1 MDIKNVTVAGGGV
14 LGSQI
19 AWMIAFHG
27 FNVSVYDKFEPGIKG
42 AKELHKKYSE
52 HFKANRGVSHQ
63 EIEDTFSRL
72 NYTIN
77 LAEAVENADLV
88 SESVPENPD
97 IKKDFYT
104 ELSKVAPAK
113 TIFTTNSSTMLPST
127 FAQFTGR
134 PKMFLA
140 LHFAN
145 PIWDAN
151 VGEVMLHDGTDK
163 KYFDIIQNFARDI
176 GMVPIPVHKEQ
187 PGYVLNTLLLPLLV
201 GAQTLYFNG
210 VSDHE
215 TIDKTW
221 MISTGSKAGP
231 FGIIDIVGMQT
242 LYNVGMMHGKETGDE
257 QLIKNATGLKEE
269 FIDKGKM
276 GVNTLEGFYKY
287 PNPKYLDPDFLK

>member
-1 MDIKNVTVAGGGV
+1 MDIKNVTVVGGGV

-42 AKELHKKYSE
+42 AKELHEKYAT
-52 HFKANRGVSHQ
+52 HFKTNRGASQQ

-72 NYTIN
+72 NYTTN
-77 LAEAVENADLV
+77 LAEAVKNADLV

-97 IKKDFYT
+97 IKKEFYT

-127 FAQFTGR
+127 FAEFTGR
-134 PKMFLA
+134 PEMFLA

-187 PGYVLNTLLLPLLV
+187 AGYVLNTLLLPLLV
-201 GAQTLYFNG
+201 GAQTLFFNG

-231 FGIIDIVGMQT
+231 FGIIDMVGMQT

-257 QLIKNATGLKEE
+257 QLIKNATGIKGE